1 MINNC
6 IDNIDNF
13 SSDEMLIAAFDKKNN
28 SEELKEPVEES
39 SLIFPDMSE
48 SGAAEATV
56 APVLS
61 TVADDDV
68 FVLQKYETLEKERLF
83 YLGPR
88 CKDDLL
94 GSINEYYALDE
105 LSEHLKQH
113 AEWVKVTLQFPDSL
127 VQDSSLV
134 TQLLQDKFRDDHRK
148 FWVLADTAYSACCVD
163 EVASE
168 HVSADVVV
176 HFGDACLNAVQALP
190 VVYSFGRPQLDLSQV
205 IMQFKE
211 QYTKDDKVCLMASA
225 PYTRHMRA
233 LYDGLKSEYP
243 HITYAEVN
251 DNLLEANCA
260 IIGNNN
266 GQDSQKKPICT
277 LGNRILLSDDAVEPI
292 VGKPMDAGYHLFHIS
307 IPQDPHLLFL
317 TTQFQS
323 VKVYDP
329 KTAEITQG
337 PFPSLMKRYKYMHVS
352 RTAGCIGILV
362 NTLSLRNTKETINAL
377 IELIR
382 ANDKKHY
389 LFVVGKPNVA
399 KLANFEPVDV
409 WCILGCGQ
417 GGIILDQYNE
427 FYKPIITPYE
437 LTLALNDEVTWTG
450 NWVVDFK
457 QVLSDIEQQIDQSH
471 ANADNPELD
480 EDKPEF
486 DPVTGKSV
494 STSRPLRQLRHLE
507 LEAADGSS
515 NADNST
521 ANQSQEL
528 TQRSTNGGIIIKGTV
543 STSASYL
550 QNRAWSGLGS
560 DFQEQEDFDEEG
572 AAVEEGRSGIASK
585 YEFDLQEAK
594 RN

>member
-1 MINNC
+1 M
-6 IDNIDNF
+6 NIQNPTVITF
-13 SSDEMLIAAFDKKNN
+13 LNPSS
-28 SEELKEPVEES
+28 
-39 SLIFPDMSE
+39 MSE
-48 SGAAEATV
+48 SGAGEATV

-61 TVADDDV
+61 TVADEDV

-88 CKDDLL
+88 CKDDLS

-105 LSEHLKQH
+105 LSKHLKYH
-113 AEWVKVTLQFPDSL
+113 VEWRKITLQFPDSL

-134 TQLLQDKFRDDHRK
+134 TQLLQDKFRDDDRQ

-168 HVSADVVV
+168 HVSADIVV
-176 HFGDACLNAVQALP
+176 HFGDACLNAVQNLP
-190 VVYSFGRPQLDLSQV
+190 VVYSFGRPQLDTSQV
-205 IMQFKE
+205 VNLFKG
-211 QYTKDDKVCLMASA
+211 QYAKDDKVCLMASA
-225 PYTRHMRA
+225 PYTRHINS
-233 LYDGLKSEYP
+233 LYDELKSDYP
-243 HITYAEVN
+243 NLIYAQIN
-251 DNLLEANCA
+251 KNLLEPNCT
-260 IIGNNN
+260 IVGHNCEEN
-266 GQDSQKKPICT
+266 SQQEPISS
-277 LGNRILLSDDAVEPI
+277 LGNRVLLADDAVEPI
-292 VGKPMDAGYHLFHIS
+292 SGKPMDADYHLFHIS

-323 VKVYDP
+323 VKLYDP
-329 KTAEITQG
+329 RNGEINQG
-337 PFPSLMKRYKYMHVS
+337 PFPSLMKRYRYMHVA

-377 IELIR
+377 IDLIR
-382 ANDKKHY
+382 INDKKHY

-399 KLANFEPVDV
+399 KLANFEPVDI

-457 QVLSDIEQQIDQSH
+457 QVLRDIEQQIERSDGNVNGV
-471 ANADNPELD
+471 NADIDSD

-515 NADNST
+515 TTNNST
-521 ANQSQEL
+521 SASKEV
-528 TQRSTNGGIIIKGTV
+528 TQRSTNGGVIIKGTV

-560 DFQEQEDFDEEG
+560 DFQDQDVDEEG
-572 AAVEEGRSGIASK
+572 ATVEEGRSGIASK
-585 YEFDLQEAK
+585 YESDLQEAK
-594 RN
+594 GG

>member
-1 MINNC
+1 
-6 IDNIDNF
+6 
-13 SSDEMLIAAFDKKNN
+13 MLIAGFDKIH
-28 SEELKEPVEES
+28 SEDQELTVKK
-39 SLIFPDMSE
+39 SLDPFNMSE
-48 SGAAEATV
+48 SGAGEATV

-68 FVLQKYETLEKERLF
+68 FVLQKYETLQKERLF

-88 CKDDLL
+88 CIKDLS
-94 GSINEYYALDE
+94 GSIDEYYALDE
-105 LSEHLKQH
+105 LSQHLKRH
-113 AEWVKVTLQFPDSL
+113 AEWRKITLQFPDSL

-134 TQLLQDKFRDDHRK
+134 AQLLQDKFHDDARQ

-168 HVSADVVV
+168 HVNADVVV
-176 HFGDACLNAVQALP
+176 HFGDACLNAVQTLP

-205 IMQFKE
+205 AIKFKQ
-211 QYTKDDKVCLMASA
+211 QYAKDDKVCLMANA
-225 PYTRHMRA
+225 PYTRHIRA
-233 LYDGLKSEYP
+233 LYDELKSEYP
-243 HITYAEVN
+243 NLVYAQIN
-251 DNLLEANCA
+251 KNLLEPNCS
-260 IIGNNN
+260 IVGHNSEE
-266 GQDSQKKPICT
+266 DSQREPICS
-277 LGNRILLSDDAVEPI
+277 LGNRVLLADDAVEPI
-292 VGKPMDAGYHLFHIS
+292 SSKPMDADYHLFHIS

-323 VKVYDP
+323 VKLYDP
-329 KTAEITQG
+329 RNADVSEG
-337 PFPSLMKRYKYMHVS
+337 PFPSLMKRYRYMHVA

-362 NTLSLRNTKETINAL
+362 NTLSLRKTKETINAL

-382 ANDKKHY
+382 TNDKKHY

-399 KLANFEPVDV
+399 KLANFEPVDI

-457 QVLSDIEQQIDQSH
+457 QVLHDIEQQIEQSD
-471 ANADNPELD
+471 AKVNDSNADADSD

-486 DPVTGKSV
+486 DLVTGKSV

-515 NADNST
+515 NNDNPTSS
-521 ANQSQEL
+521 SQEL
-528 TQRSTNGGIIIKGTV
+528 TQKSTNSGVIIKGTV
-543 STSASYL
+543 STSASCL

-572 AAVEEGRSGIASK
+572 ATVEEGRSGIASK
-585 YEFDLQEAK
+585 YESDLQKAN
-594 RN
+594 RS